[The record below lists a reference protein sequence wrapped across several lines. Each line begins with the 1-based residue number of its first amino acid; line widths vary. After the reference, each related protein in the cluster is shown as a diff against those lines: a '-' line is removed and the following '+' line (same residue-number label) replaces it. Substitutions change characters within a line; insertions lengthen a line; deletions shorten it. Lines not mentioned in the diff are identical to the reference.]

1 LVKSKR
7 VLVAGEINADLLL
20 IGYKMFPQPGREVL
34 VEDSQMA
41 LGSASAICAMGLA
54 RLGTPVSFVGVVGN
68 DVWGE
73 YCLSALRARGID
85 LSAVRVDNTVKTG
98 MTVSISAAVDRALVT
113 YPGAST
119 ALRAEDI
126 TDEMLRNADHVHVSS
141 FFLQAGLRPGC
152 RELFARASRLGLTT
166 SLDPGFDPATTWG
179 ADLQDVLIQ
188 TDVFLPNA
196 VELEAITKQKSVPE
210 ALRTLENG
218 RTLTI
223 AKLGAHGAVARSAG
237 ELHAAPAFC
246 VDTVETTG
254 AGDSFNAGF
263 LHAWLRGDVLDSA
276 LKMGCACGALSTQ
289 GVGGTAG
296 QPTFAQA
303 KSLIASTGERKKP

>member
-1 LVKSKR
+1 MKSKR

-34 VEDSQMA
+34 VEDSQIA

-54 RLGTPVSFVGVVGN
+54 QLGTPVSFVGVVGH

-73 YCLSALRARGID
+73 YCLNALRARDID
-85 LSAVRVDNTVKTG
+85 LSAVRVDRAVKTG
-98 MTVSISAAVDRALVT
+98 VTVSISAAVDRALVT

-119 ALRAEDI
+119 ILGAEDI

-141 FFLQAGLRPGC
+141 FFLQTGLRPGC
-152 RELFARASRLGLTT
+152 RELFARACRLGLTT
-166 SLDPGFDPATTWG
+166 SLDPGFDPAEAWG
-179 ADLQDVLIQ
+179 GDLQDVLTQ
-188 TDVFLPNA
+188 TDVFLPNE
-196 VELEAITKQKSVPE
+196 VELEAITKQSSVPE
-210 ALRTLENG
+210 ALGSLENG

-223 AKLGAHGAVARSAG
+223 AKLGARGAVAHAAG

-246 VDTVETTG
+246 VDTIETTG

-263 LHAWLRGDVLDSA
+263 LHAWLCGDGLDAA
-276 LKMGCACGALSTQ
+276 LKMGCACGALSTRA
-289 GVGGTAG
+289 VGGTAG
-296 QPTFAQA
+296 QPTLAQA
-303 KSLIASTGERKKP
+303 KWLMQIHAK